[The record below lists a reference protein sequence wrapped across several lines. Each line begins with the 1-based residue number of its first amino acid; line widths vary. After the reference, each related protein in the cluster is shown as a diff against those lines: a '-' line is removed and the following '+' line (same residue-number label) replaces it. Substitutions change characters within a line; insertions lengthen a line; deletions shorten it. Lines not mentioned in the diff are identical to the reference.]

1 MAKVKAP
8 KKIFLDANV
17 VIGMGK
23 PPGGPLMTRLVEL
36 VKARFIE
43 IITTDLSI
51 TEVAKKHAENDYEV
65 VKEIGRPHFRN
76 IVSNIFH
83 VELPNKSKPE
93 IRLDV
98 LKSYQ
103 AANERMFETLDAD
116 VLKMDLVKPSSEFQ
130 YYSEKSGIFSGEAK
144 KDQFPD
150 AFILK
155 CLKAE
160 ATEDDPI
167 TIISDDSDFDG
178 VDEREE
184 FIELLKSIPE
194 LFTDLGLEVEPPEI
208 ESFFE
213 ENKDRLIELID
224 KELSD
229 TGLMVSDVEDADIEE
244 STVTDVVIEDFAAFA
259 PLRKGES
266 VVVVGAAIVTATVSF
281 SHPDWDMA
289 MYDSEDKVLIPFDTV
304 SGEKDV
310 ELEVEFSMSLL
321 TDDDGDIEQIEEF
334 RFRKDNFLSVEL
346 RPSEDFR

>member
-103 AANERMFETLDAD
+103 AATERMFETLDAD
-116 VLKMDLVKPSSEFQ
+116 VLKIDLVKPSSVFQ
-130 YYSEKSGIFSGEAK
+130 AYSEKSGLFSGEAK

-150 AFILK
+150 AFILE

-194 LFTDLGLEVEPPEI
+194 LFTDLGLEVERPE
-208 ESFFE
+208 
-213 ENKDRLIELID
+213 
-224 KELSD
+224 
-229 TGLMVSDVEDADIEE
+229 
-244 STVTDVVIEDFAAFA
+244 IEDFAAFA